1 MLIGGSAR
9 GLRAAL
15 GKMKMK
21 RNNSMTWLATIGIG
35 AALVLS
41 AGAFAHNPKPQT
53 MTAHSEGSMQ
63 LQHIMMQGQKMPMPM
78 PMSGNVDKDF
88 ATMMS
93 AHHQMAIDMADV
105 LLKYGSNA
113 ELKSMAMKMK
123 AAQTAEIEEMAP
135 YTK

>member
-41 AGAFAHNPKPQT
+41 AGALAHNPKPQT

-63 LQHIMMQGQKMPMPM
+63 LQHIMMQGQKMPM